1 VVDLL
6 GFCVWVPIA
15 ETGAVASWQTRGA
28 WPRSVLDAFGQFI
41 LQLVETEKKRGLVP
55 LGFSSTLFVSS
66 FVLVAAVS
74 SSVRRTRR

>member
-41 LQLVETEKKRGLVP
+41 LQLVETEKKKKEGLFRSVLVP
-55 LGFSSTLFVSS
+55 LFSFLPLFW
-66 FVLVAAVS
+66 L
-74 SSVRRTRR
+74 RR